1 MLDARS
7 TPPPRVPLRGK
18 SYDGRRWG
26 DETMVRVTTEIG
38 RLRKVLVHEP
48 GPEVDRMV
56 PPMMEELLFDDI
68 LFGDRARDEHRR
80 FRRLLQLLGIDVV
93 EANALLAEALASDEA
108 RAWLWARLRPEAPQD
123 LRANEPPDSAEEA
136 VAIATTGLLAS
147 DDCRGIEVEDIF
159 RLPPLPNWCFQRD
172 PQVILGDGVVFSA
185 MATAARWREG
195 LLTRC
200 IFRFHPE
207 FAGTPVILDP
217 LREARESG
225 QFFGPHRPCLEGGD
239 VLVLSPEVVAIGVS
253 ERTNMVAVEM
263 LAEAL
268 ARRDNGPRW
277 LEVVHVPARRA
288 YMHLDTV
295 FTPVDRDAALVFQPV
310 ICGDGPQLADTY
322 EIDLGSSDLAPHHR
336 GCLLEALGSRGL
348 DLQPIACGGDDP
360 VAQQR
365 EQWTDGANAFALAPG
380 VIVLYDRNIATAV
393 TLDAAGFRVLPA
405 EDVLLGREEVTL
417 DGNER
422 VCLLIDSHEM
432 SRARGGPHCL
442 THPLVR
448 DDI

>member
-1 MLDARS
+1 
-7 TPPPRVPLRGK
+7 
-18 SYDGRRWG
+18 
-26 DETMVRVTTEIG
+26 MVRVTTEIG

-80 FRRLLQLLGIDVV
+80 FRRLLQVLGIEVV
-93 EANALLAEALASDEA
+93 EANTLLAEALAGDEA
-108 RAWLWARLRPEAPQD
+108 RSWLWARLRPEAPQV
-123 LRANEPPDSAEEA
+123 LRADEPPASAEEA
-136 VAIATTGLLAS
+136 VAIAITGLLAS
-147 DDCRGIEVEDIF
+147 EDCSGIEVEDLF

-195 LLTRC
+195 LLSRC

-207 FAGTPVILDP
+207 FADTPVVLHP
-217 LREARESG
+217 LREAREEG
-225 QFFGPHRPCLEGGD
+225 QFFGPHRPRLEGGD

-253 ERTNMVAVEM
+253 ERTNMVAVEL

-268 ARRDNGPRW
+268 AKRENGPRW

-295 FTPVDRDAALVFQPV
+295 FTPVDSDAALVFQPV
-310 ICGDGPQLADTY
+310 ICGDAPQLADTY
-322 EIDLGSSDLAPHHR
+322 EIDLDSSDLAPHHR
-336 GCLLEALGSRGL
+336 GCLLEALGDRGL
-348 DLQPIACGGDDP
+348 DLQPISCGGNDP

-380 VIVLYDRNIATAV
+380 VIVLYDRNIATAD
-393 TLDAAGFRVLPA
+393 TLAAAGFRVLPA
-405 EDVLLGREEVTL
+405 EDVLLGRDEVTL

-448 DDI
+448 DDV